1 MARSPGKPVPVIRRV
16 VSNQPLLWGAF
27 TLCSVLAFAGLGTYS
42 KLYMHRDF
50 LGERTKILHKCR
62 EHPNFNRSVCEELL
76 MARGEVGRL
85 RASKVMRGL
94 HQAPFQLGDAEEDS
108 KASSR

>member
-1 MARSPGKPVPVIRRV
+1 
-16 VSNQPLLWGAF
+16 
-27 TLCSVLAFAGLGTYS
+27 
-42 KLYMHRDF
+42 
-50 LGERTKILHKCR
+50 
-62 EHPNFNRSVCEELL
+62 